1 MGEIYVETYRGC
13 EIYRYTPP
21 DVPETVYG
29 SPCIVGQYFTISA
42 VRKRICAATGGLWV
56 DGACTAAPPP
66 PTLPFPCPVCGFLF
80 DTEAAL
86 QAHIASRHLDKP
98 IEVYR
103 DVEIWWITSLNMFR
117 AQVSAGYVA
126 VEPTLPLIR
135 AAIDE
140 ILEFLNPPEDPEEG
154 LFAQVVA
161 AVKVWALEN
170 MPGWVLEWGQNIYNT
185 VTNIV
190 ENITNVYNEFAEY
203 VTNVYNDTYEYI
215 SNSYNYWS
223 EYITNS
229 YTYWTEEVTNIYNNT
244 YQNITN
250 VVGASMEWVDQ
261 KLQENRDWMMN
272 FAKLMDPMG
281 FLKDPLGFIN
291 AAFALQGEIANNL
304 AVKSFWEGFE
314 EGLAEEAG

>member
-1 MGEIYVETYRGC
+1 MGEQYVETYRGC
-13 EIYRYTPP
+13 AIYRYTPP
-21 DVPETVYG
+21 DVPEIVYG
-29 SPCIVGQYFTISA
+29 SPCIIGQFFTISA
-42 VRKRICAATGGLWV
+42 VKKRICAATGGLWV

-66 PTLPFPCPVCGFLF
+66 PEPPPPADYL
-80 DTEAAL
+80 A
-86 QAHIASRHLDKP
+86 
-98 IEVYR
+98 EVYR
-103 DVEIWWITSLNMFR
+103 DVEIWWIVSLNMYR

-140 ILEFLNPPEDPEEG
+140 ILEFLNPSEDPVEG

-170 MPGWVLEWGQNIYNT
+170 MPEWVVEWGQNIYNT

-229 YTYWTEEVTNIYNNT
+229 YTYWTEEITNIYNNT

-281 FLKDPLGFIN
+281 FLKDPVGFIN
-291 AAFALQGEIANNL
+291 AAFAIQGEIANTV

-314 EGLAEEAG
+314 EGLVEEEG

>member
-1 MGEIYVETYRGC
+1 MGETYVETYRGC
-13 EIYRYTPP
+13 AIYRYTPP

-66 PTLPFPCPVCGFLF
+66 PEPPPPADYL
-80 DTEAAL
+80 A
-86 QAHIASRHLDKP
+86 
-98 IEVYR
+98 EVYR
-103 DVEIWWITSLNMFR
+103 DVEIWWVTSLNMFR

-140 ILEFLNPPEDPEEG
+140 ILEFLNPSEDPVEG

-170 MPGWVLEWGQNIYNT
+170 MPEWVVEWGQNIYNT

-215 SNSYNYWS
+215 SNSYNYWT

-281 FLKDPLGFIN
+281 FLKDPVGFIN
-291 AAFALQGEIANNL
+291 AAFAIQGEIANNL

>member
-1 MGEIYVETYRGC
+1 MGEQYVETYRGC

-66 PTLPFPCPVCGFLF
+66 PEPPPPADYLAET
-80 DTEAAL
+80 
-86 QAHIASRHLDKP
+86 
-98 IEVYR
+98 YR
-103 DVEIWWITSLNMFR
+103 DVEIWWIASLNMFR

-126 VEPTLPLIR
+126 VGLTLPEVR
-135 AAIDE
+135 AEITR
-140 ILEFLNPPEDPEEG
+140 ILEFLTPPEDPEEG

-161 AVKVWALEN
+161 AVKVWVLEN
-170 MPGWVLEWGQNIYNT
+170 MPDWVLEWGTIVNNWFTNTYQTLQNTYNNF
-185 VTNIV
+185 V
-190 ENITNVYNEFAEY
+190 EY
-203 VTNVYNDTYEYI
+203 VTNVINNSYEYVT
-215 SNSYNYWS
+215 NSYNYWT

-229 YTYWTEEVTNIYNNT
+229 YTYWTEEITNVFNNT
-244 YQNITN
+244 YNYITN
-250 VVGASMEWVDQ
+250 VIGVTQDILDKAIADNREW
-261 KLQENRDWMMN
+261 MGN
-272 FAKLMDPMG
+272 FAKLMDPQG
-281 FLKDPLGFIN
+281 FLKDPVGFIN

-314 EGLAEEAG
+314 EGLEEEAG

>member
-1 MGEIYVETYRGC
+1 MGETYVETYRGC
-13 EIYRYTPP
+13 AIYRYTPP

-66 PTLPFPCPVCGFLF
+66 PEPPPPADYL
-80 DTEAAL
+80 A
-86 QAHIASRHLDKP
+86 
-98 IEVYR
+98 EVYR
-103 DVEIWWITSLNMFR
+103 DVEIWWVTSLNMFR

-140 ILEFLNPPEDPEEG
+140 ILEFLNPSEDPVEG

-170 MPGWVLEWGQNIYNT
+170 MPEWVVEWGQNIYNT

-229 YTYWTEEVTNIYNNT
+229 YTYWTEEITNIYNNT

-281 FLKDPLGFIN
+281 FLKDPVGFIN
-291 AAFALQGEIANNL
+291 AAFAIQGEIANTV

-314 EGLAEEAG
+314 EGLVEEEG